1 MVKQQMK
8 KPLAAE
14 SLKTKKTREKIR
26 QRWTDLEKKVTPEAI
41 QEKIE
46 EIHRWIA
53 RNATLRIHFENK
65 KNIALF
71 DENQNPATTSQR
83 VKILAKKLNDD
94 MQHFFSKIHTDKAGQ
109 L

>member
-1 MVKQQMK
+1 MLKRK
-8 KPLAAE
+8 K
-14 SLKTKKTREKIR
+14 
-26 QRWTDLEKKVTPEAI
+26 LEKKFGNVGQILKKRSPEAL

-53 RNATLRIHFENK
+53 RNATHRIHFEN

-71 DENQNPATTSQR
+71 DENQNPAKTSQR
-83 VKILAKKLNDD
+83 VKIIAKKLNDD
-94 MQHFFSKIHTDKAGQ
+94 MQCMYGAIRMEKSEQ